1 MKRLLICLSTLMLLG
16 LAACTDN
23 ATEGDAGQAAQQEK
37 VPGATTQSGT
47 DENGAT
53 AQASD

>member
-1 MKRLLICLSTLMLLG
+1 MKRLLICLSTLVLLG

-47 DENGAT
+47 DESGAT